1 VYVDVVVDGWVLLM
15 GSYVVVVLWCCGV
28 VVLWCCGEVV
38 RVFNRATVN
47 MRPHATT
54 RYLLV
59 FCGRILET
67 TRQRRLTT
75 SRGVCL

>member
-1 VYVDVVVDGWVLLM
+1 MFGGEWVGAVVSVIVSVVMLL
-15 GSYVVVVLWCCGV
+15 C
-28 VVLWCCGEVV
+28 
-38 RVFNRATVN
+38 VFFTGRPERCDH

-75 SRGVCL
+75 LERKDYV

>member
-1 VYVDVVVDGWVLLM
+1 MLDIYF
-15 GSYVVVVLWCCGV
+15 
-28 VVLWCCGEVV
+28 
-38 RVFNRATVN
+38 VFNRATIN

-54 RYLLV
+54 CYLLV

-75 SRGVCL
+75 STSTKKMLLDIVKLEDCWRRKKGLTSFLSTSKK

>member
-1 VYVDVVVDGWVLLM
+1 MYVDVVVDGWVLLM
-15 GSYVVVVLWCCGV
+15 GSYVV

>member
-1 VYVDVVVDGWVLLM
+1 MGVVDGLLCC
-15 GSYVVVVLWCCGV
+15 YVVML
-28 VVLWCCGEVV
+28 LWCCGEVV
-38 RVFNRATVN
+38 RIFYRATIN

-75 SRGVCL
+75 SELV

>member
-1 VYVDVVVDGWVLLM
+1 M
-15 GSYVVVVLWCCGV
+15 GCYVVML
-28 VVLWCCGEVV
+28 LWCCGEVV
-38 RVFNRATVN
+38 RIFYRATIN

-75 SRGVCL
+75 RVAGC